1 LSYESQR
8 SILCLLARDLTDR
21 RRHVLRGDRFVDHYN
36 RTHPEI
42 TYDLPKT
49 ADELQTPPPVRTW
62 RCDGQIIEAVSNPF
76 PDRCVAFDVKG

>member
-1 LSYESQR
+1 MNR
-8 SILCLLARDLTDR
+8 SAPFFAFLLVISLIAVVTYF
-21 RRHVLRGDRFVDHYN
+21 VAIVFVDHYN